1 MGGRRVPDVPLD
13 RVFNSPTTPVHAFR
27 AALGNLSYKER
38 KSIVTLCRAQKVPS
52 RQEAKI
58 LAYQAFGNHDGVD
71 DLQDTHF
78 RRLCALV
85 RKYIESPLWSG
96 FLLDLARSVEPTKEE
111 YTEICQASWE
121 EEIIAC
127 NSERRSPSLNFNT
140 IFSPATHS
148 EESFIPGIPPRQE
161 VYFYLHNLLVT

>member
-13 RVFNSPTTPVHAFR
+13 RVFNSPTTPVHAFL

-96 FLLDLARSVEPTKEE
+96 FLLDLEKEPPLQLLLDEYDNTIKLPQRLYRFSVISVP
-111 YTEICQASWE
+111 YAL
-121 EEIIAC
+121 
-127 NSERRSPSLNFNT
+127 SPS
-140 IFSPATHS
+140 
-148 EESFIPGIPPRQE
+148 
-161 VYFYLHNLLVT
+161 